1 MHNAFRLSLFLYS
14 ARLSSLTIEPQNFR
28 NFKRKVI
35 KNENKFP
42 VEWSDLAMPS
52 WVSATVKAV
61 SSLALLLMSRIW
73 STSNNPDIG
82 SILKTLGFGIKNKG
96 NTISFEKSTYRTV
109 TKILVLKN
117 EIIRITL
124 KVVKKI

>member
-1 MHNAFRLSLFLYS
+1 LNHKIFAFTTAKSRG
-14 ARLSSLTIEPQNFR
+14 
-28 NFKRKVI
+28 

-73 STSNNPDIG
+73 STSNNPDIS
-82 SILKTLGFGIKNKG
+82 SILKTLVFEISNKRSTG
-96 NTISFEKSTYRTV
+96 TVANLLLKMQLYEKH
-109 TKILVLKN
+109 LKT
-117 EIIRITL
+117 TL
-124 KVVKKI
+124 KDFDASS